1 MTEPLEVVGAVIVQD
16 SRVYCTQR
24 DRGALAGKWEFPGG
38 KLEPGESAEQGLAR
52 EIEEELGCEVAV
64 GDHIV
69 TTRHAYDFATII
81 LSTYY
86 CSLLNGTP
94 TLTEHREALWLAP
107 EDLAYLDWAPAD
119 IPAVQRIQDDLR

>member
-1 MTEPLEVVGAVIVQD
+1 MTQPLEVVGAVIVED
-16 SRVYCTQR
+16 GRVYCTQR

-38 KLEPGESAEQGLAR
+38 KLEPGESPEQGLGR
-52 EIEEELGCEVAV
+52 EIEEELGCQVAV

-86 CSLLNGTP
+86 CTLVSGTP
-94 TLTEHREALWLAP
+94 TLSEHREALWLEP
-107 EDLAYLDWAPAD
+107 EDLPSLDWALAD
-119 IPAVQRIQDDLR
+119 IPAVQQIQEGLR